1 MDKILVTGSTGFIG
15 KELVAKLKDKY
26 EVHTLERYVTSRY
39 SLDNNTINHYANLT
53 DYSAVKNII
62 REVKPDYVVHL
73 AAISAVS
80 FSYEHPIEVSE
91 VDYIGSVNLAE
102 ACYKEVPD
110 FKQFIFAGTSEEY
123 GMTLQDIN
131 NKLTEDSPLIPNSP
145 YAVAK
150 VAFDNYL
157 KYMGMAYHFPYTI
170 LRPFNTYGRKD
181 NKHFFVERTITQMLV
196 QDKVYL
202 GDPLAVRD
210 WMYVDDHVNG
220 YLKTIGNE
228 KAIGAAINLCT
239 GTGYTTKDTA
249 ELIAK
254 LADYKGTIV
263 WHSTP
268 PRPLD
273 ARILIGDNSKAKKIL
288 GWEPTIALEEGLKKI
303 INNWKAVKLEIEI
316 SNTQRK

>member
-1 MDKILVTGSTGFIG
+1 MDKVLITGATGFIG
-15 KELVAKLKDKY
+15 KEIVAKLKDKY
-26 EVHTLERYVTSRY
+26 EIHTLERYVTGRY
-39 SLDNNTINHYANLT
+39 SLDNNTINHYTNLT
-53 DYSAVKNII
+53 DYSAVKNVI
-62 REVKPDYVVHL
+62 RKVKPDYVMHL

-102 ACYKEVPD
+102 ACYKEAPD

-123 GMTLQDIN
+123 GMTLQDTKH
-131 NKLTEDSPLIPNSP
+131 KLTESSPLMPNSP

-157 KYMGMAYHFPYTI
+157 NYMGMAYHFPYTI
-170 LRPFNTYGRKD
+170 MRPFNTYGRKD
-181 NKHFFVERTITQMLV
+181 NKHFFIERTITQMLV

-220 YLKTIGNE
+220 YLKTIGN
-228 KAIGAAINLCT
+228 KQAIGRAINLCA

-249 ELIAK
+249 EMMAK
-254 LADYKGTIV
+254 LTDYKGEIV

-273 ARILIGDNSKAKKIL
+273 ARVLIGDNSNAKQIL
-288 GWEPTIALEEGLKKI
+288 GWEPTVALEEGLKRTI
-303 INNWKAVKLEIEI
+303 EHWKAILNVK
-316 SNTQRK
+316 T